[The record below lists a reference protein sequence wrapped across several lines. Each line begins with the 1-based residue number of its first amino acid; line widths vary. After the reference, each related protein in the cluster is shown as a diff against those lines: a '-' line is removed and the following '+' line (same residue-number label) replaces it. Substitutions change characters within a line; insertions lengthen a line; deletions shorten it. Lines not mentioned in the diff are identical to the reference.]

1 MSTHVSVVWNTLE
14 IIVNIQYAIHSL
26 RMTLNLYVQVMANV
40 LTQISAYVMM
50 GGQVINVQSIPVMVS
65 SIVILVSV
73 LVMVTVKDQI
83 NVFVMKLS
91 KVMIAQFLHVQVLH
105 LILVLSVQEM
115 ESVLPRINANVMKDI
130 REIIVIY
137 QFAMKYLQQMEMYV
151 VDQREVF
158 VKDPINVNVIL
169 VIVALNVKI
178 PRVKVYHPMIPMFVM
193 EEENVSPIINVN
205 VRVIIQDQTV
215 K

>member
-1 MSTHVSVVWNTLE
+1 
-14 IIVNIQYAIHSL
+14 
-26 RMTLNLYVQVMANV
+26 
-40 LTQISAYVMM
+40 M

-105 LILVLSVQEM
+105 LILVLSVQGM

-137 QFAMKYLQQMEMYV
+137 QFAMEYLQQMKMYV

-158 VKDPINVNVIL
+158 VKDQINVNVIL

-178 PRVKVYHPMIPMFVM
+178 PHVRVYHPMIPIFVM